1 VRCDVSSPEDVA
13 LLSRAV
19 ADLGGASIV
28 IHNAAIFPIGPYEQ
42 ITFAEWRHVCP
53 STLDSMLLLAEAFLP
68 SMREQRWGRIVA
80 ISSAMVHAGSPG
92 ALHYVASK
100 GGIIGLIRSLAREIG
115 PYGVTI
121 NGIAPGLIRSHGT
134 SQAVHDEMN
143 LFETSIGVQ
152 AIKRTGQPEDL
163 TGALSYLVSDEA
175 GFVTGQTWVVDG
187 GYV

>member
-1 VRCDVSSPEDVA
+1 
-13 LLSRAV
+13 
-19 ADLGGASIV
+19 
-28 IHNAAIFPIGPYEQ
+28 
-42 ITFAEWRHVCP
+42 
-53 STLDSMLLLAEAFLP
+53 
-68 SMREQRWGRIVA
+68 
-80 ISSAMVHAGSPG
+80 MVHAGSPG

-100 GGIIGLIRSLAREIG
+100 GGIIGFIRSLAREIG

-134 SQAVHDEMN
+134 SQGVHDETN

>member
-1 VRCDVSSPEDVA
+1 M
-13 LLSRAV
+13 LSV
-19 ADLGGASIV
+19 
-28 IHNAAIFPIGPYEQ
+28 N
-42 ITFAEWRHVCP
+42 
-53 STLDSMLLLAEAFLP
+53 LDSMFLLAEAFLP

-100 GGIIGLIRSLAREIG
+100 GGI
-115 PYGVTI
+115 

-134 SQAVHDEMN
+134 SQGVHDEMN